1 MLIPVFIDTTR
12 RNIQPIWRKSLV
24 LITSSSN
31 LLFLLDGEDV
41 EDDQTAQS
49 LELEDGDQ
57 IDVVLNQRGCYDIF
71 QNIAL
76 ANF

>member
-1 MLIPVFIDTTR
+1 M
-12 RNIQPIWRKSLV
+12 